1 MRLQDGHILLHRG
14 NGRRQRVHDKLE
26 KILAACTHE
35 IKITSSKAPALF
47 GGRYFY
53 AQKRK
58 ENNMEHVHEMIAEIM
73 DAITDLQAEL
83 FPLIDEE
90 ELDGEI
96 LDYLDDAYDSLCDIA
111 ESI

>member
-1 MRLQDGHILLHRG
+1 
-14 NGRRQRVHDKLE
+14 
-26 KILAACTHE
+26 
-35 IKITSSKAPALF
+35 
-47 GGRYFY
+47 
-53 AQKRK
+53 
-58 ENNMEHVHEMIAEIM
+58 MEHVHEMIAEIM